1 MKNNIYLTCGVMA
14 LAFAACSEDNGIV
27 GTSTEPNTFAQ
38 GSSSSEAEN
47 SSSSDFGLSSSAAPL
62 TSSSAKMTSSSSV
75 LPESSSSLFGL
86 SSSHVEPYSSA
97 LTSSSSSAGPLSSSS
112 SNPVLC
118 KTSLSGAGCAGI
130 YYEGDVWDPEKYIA
144 AVETNKYADDSSKFG
159 IDAGKWYW
167 KITTPEG
174 GESTVE
180 WLAGSLD
187 SAVTQ
192 AWGWE
197 GLAGVAHLV
206 KGNLTYSPF
215 VDIGFNV
222 AGFDSNGVALSADI
236 SNWNGICIAYKSDV
250 AIALILDLGD
260 SINKD
265 LDWGMPSV
273 SLTKASGLPTD
284 KCVKWSDFKMPGWV
298 KKAKYK
304 ISGEEAAKQ
313 VVGIM
318 MRIQAQA
325 GNYGF
330 SILAVGS
337 NRDE

>member
-75 LPESSSSLFGL
+75 LPESSSS
-86 SSSHVEPYSSA
+86 A
-97 LTSSSSSAGPLSSSS
+97 RPLSSSS

-273 SLTKASGLPTD
+273 SLTKASVLPTD
-284 KCVKWSDFKMPGWV
+284 ICVKWSDFKMPSWV

>member
-75 LPESSSSLFGL
+75 LPESSSS
-86 SSSHVEPYSSA
+86 A
-97 LTSSSSSAGPLSSSS
+97 RPLSSSS
-112 SNPVLC
+112 SNYVLC

-174 GESTVE
+174 GESTV
-180 WLAGSLD
+180 L
-187 SAVTQ
+187 Q
-192 AWGWE
+192 A
-197 GLAGVAHLV
+197 L
-206 KGNLTYSPF
+206 
-215 VDIGFNV
+215 
-222 AGFDSNGVALSADI
+222 
-236 SNWNGICIAYKSDV
+236 
-250 AIALILDLGD
+250 LI
-260 SINKD
+260 
-265 LDWGMPSV
+265 W
-273 SLTKASGLPTD
+273 
-284 KCVKWSDFKMPGWV
+284 
-298 KKAKYK
+298 
-304 ISGEEAAKQ
+304 
-313 VVGIM
+313 
-318 MRIQAQA
+318 
-325 GNYGF
+325 
-330 SILAVGS
+330 
-337 NRDE
+337 